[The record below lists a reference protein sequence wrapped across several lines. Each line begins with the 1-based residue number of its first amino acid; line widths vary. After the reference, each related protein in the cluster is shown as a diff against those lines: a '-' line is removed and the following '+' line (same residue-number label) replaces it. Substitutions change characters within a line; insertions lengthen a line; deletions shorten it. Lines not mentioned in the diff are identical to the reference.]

1 MFEQQETPIFWD
13 QPSSRWNLT
22 LIFSLVVAVVG
33 IMTGLLLTALGL
45 AMAAYSWLTTPRQFL
60 IYRDRVTIVYGIP
73 RTRVVAF
80 AEISHAEVLA
90 MPLGQRLR
98 LVMVAGNRIMLSM
111 REPMEFRNQL
121 EDALGHYR
129 GEQTGEAYTGESYV
143 EGAGMVL
150 TAAGEA
156 GFAAEEDFEA
166 EEELSEEEAR
176 ARFYGRSPAEPES
189 YTGHVEEAAST
200 SGSYVEADEPPTE
213 VPEPSPAP
221 EEQTPSV
228 SGSYTDN
235 EEPDFSGEGTPA
247 YSAEVEIDT
256 SVSTESDEERPP
268 SPY

>member
-1 MFEQQETPIFWD
+1 MAEQQETPIFWD

-121 EDALGHYR
+121 EDALVHYR
-129 GEQTGEAYTGESYV
+129 GEQTGESYV

-156 GFAAEEDFEA
+156 GFEAEEDFEA

-189 YTGHVEEAAST
+189 CTGHVEEAAST
-200 SGSYVEADEPPTE
+200 SGSYVEADEPPAE

-221 EEQTPSV
+221 EEQAPSV
-228 SGSYTDN
+228 SGSYTES

-247 YSAEVEIDT
+247 YGAEVEIDT
-256 SVSTESDEERPP
+256 SGSNESDEERPP